1 MRRLLGLFAVVVLSG
16 CTHQVGQ
23 EREGE
28 GMTCNVAT
36 VSRDLLVIP
45 TTQKL
50 PSSKHATIHESLA
63 PQVLVQMPLSFLENV
78 QRCEAQMS
86 DVPVPVVAKPVG
98 VSCGTSGGT
107 MLAYECSL
115 SKKDLVQFYTQ
126 EMERLGW
133 QQVVEFSGDEVL
145 LTFKKPGRFCTAC
158 VRPTRKSWER
168 SKKLA
173 LHLFVGC
180 A

>member
-1 MRRLLGLFAVVVLSG
+1 MGRLLILLVVTIFSG
-16 CTHQVGQ
+16 CINRADQ
-23 EREGE
+23 EELK

-36 VSRDLLVIP
+36 ASRDLLVIP

-50 PSSKHATIHESLA
+50 PSSNSIVHESLA
-63 PQVLVQMPLSFLENV
+63 QQSLVQKPLSFSENV
-78 QRCEAQMS
+78 QQCEAQMA
-86 DVPVPVVAKPVG
+86 DIAVPVVAKARG
-98 VSCGTSGGT
+98 VSCDANGGT
-107 MLAYECSL
+107 MIAYECVL
-115 SKKDLVQFYTQ
+115 SKIELIQFYRQ

-158 VRPTRKSWER
+158 IRPTRKTWDK

-173 LHLFVGC
+173 LYLFVGM